1 MDRTKIYSLGS
12 GGALGESIL
21 MLAGKGETICT
32 PGTIINTCYLYPGAI
47 RSECYFY
54 PGAIRS
60 VNAIC
65 TLVQLSVMHTETCSI
80 QGDLCNFFS
89 LI

>member
-47 RSECYFY
+47 RS
-54 PGAIRS
+54 